1 MRAWIPEALKHR
13 LLGGLRRLDP
23 DREIVAAEFDAA
35 WYLRAYPDIAEARV
49 EPLAHFL
56 AFGWKEGRD
65 PNPRFSIREYLN
77 EYPDVAK
84 AGVNPFVHFLKSGAA
99 ESRAPR
105 PDLGFRY
112 DIIARL
118 TPVEE
123 RVAQAM
129 RARVATQGRAVLDAA
144 LARSRGGLRDLHVTF
159 SHDDYSANLGGVQA
173 GLQREAARLAELGRD
188 HLHIHPAAPW
198 PVVREAG
205 EPAPLGVVWNGVAVG
220 AFPGETVI
228 AALKA
233 AAAGP
238 SAGRSFAIHS
248 LLGHAADETADI
260 LAAAGLSEGSFWL
273 HDFASL
279 CAGYH
284 LLRDDVEDCAA
295 PPPDSAA
302 CGICAYG
309 PWRGRHLAEHE
320 RLFRRLKLTVVS
332 PSQATLDLWQ
342 GAWDF
347 PAAGAVV
354 HPHARLKPRGPAPEA
369 PADRPFRLA
378 YAGLPV
384 PHKGWPVFRDLVQ
397 KHAEDSRYEFLHL
410 GARSVPDLPVRF
422 VEAAARPGDPLAMQ
436 RALEA
441 AEADAVL
448 VWPLCRET
456 FSFIAY
462 EAVAAGCALLTGPD
476 SGNVA
481 AFVREGG
488 HGLVLDDETALA
500 QAFESGDIT
509 ALSRARRRPML
520 HDLEFSALTVDL
532 LRETRPA

>member
-1 MRAWIPEALKHR
+1 MRAWIPDSLKHR

-35 WYLRAYPDIAEARV
+35 WYLRAYPDIADAGV

-65 PNPRFSIREYLN
+65 PNPRFSVREYLN

-84 AGVNPFVHFLKSGAA
+84 AGVNPFVHFLKSGNA

-118 TPVEE
+118 TPVED
-123 RVAQAM
+123 RVAQAR
-129 RARVATQGRAVLDAA
+129 RARVAVQGRSVLDAA
-144 LARSRGGLRDLHVTF
+144 LARSRGGLRALHVTF
-159 SHDDYSANLGGVQA
+159 SHDDYSTNLGGVQI

-188 HLHIHPAAPW
+188 HLHIHPAAHW

-205 EPAPLGVVWNGVAVG
+205 EAAPLGVVWNGVAVG
-220 AFPGETVI
+220 AFAGETVI
-228 AALKA
+228 GALEA

-238 SAGRSFAIHS
+238 AEGRSFAIHS

-260 LAAAGLSEGSFWL
+260 LAAAGLSEGFFWL

-295 PPPDSAA
+295 PAPDSAA

-342 GAWDF
+342 GAWSF
-347 PAAGAVV
+347 PVAGALV
-354 HPHARLKPRGPAPEA
+354 HPHARLKPRGPAPEV
-369 PADRPFRLA
+369 PAGRPFRLA

-397 KHAEDSRYEFLHL
+397 KHADDPRYEFLHL

-422 VEAAARPGDPLAMQ
+422 IEAAAGPADPLAMQ

-481 AFVREGG
+481 AFVRDGG
-488 HGLVLDDETALA
+488 HGLVLDDEAALA

-509 ALSRARRRPML
+509 ALSRARRRPAL